1 MGNDVKRQ
9 DTGGSMKVLLAAALV
24 ALGWP
29 EVAAAEQKL
38 GAGVTLAEATSISA
52 IVASPKDYAG
62 KTVRIDG
69 VATAVCQAMGCWLAV
84 SESDKQDAP
93 TIRLKV
99 EDDGP
104 IKFPMSAKGKKVS
117 AQGTFDAIGGDA
129 HGKEAASEHA
139 KHDTKASAEYQIA
152 ATGAVIR

>member
-1 MGNDVKRQ
+1 
-9 DTGGSMKVLLAAALV
+9 MKVLLAAALAV
-24 ALGWP
+24 ALP
-29 EVAAAEQKL
+29 IAAAAADEKL
-38 GAGVTLAEATSISA
+38 GAGVSLSEATPISK

-84 SESDKQDAP
+84 SESDQQGAP

-99 EDDGP
+99 DDDGP

-117 AQGTFDAIGGDA
+117 AQGTFEAVGGDA

-139 KHDTKASAEYQIA
+139 KQDTKAAQDYQIA

>member
-1 MGNDVKRQ
+1 
-9 DTGGSMKVLLAAALV
+9 MKVLLAAALAV
-24 ALGWP
+24 ALP
-29 EVAAAEQKL
+29 VATAAEEKL
-38 GAGVTLAEATSISA
+38 GAGVTLSEATSISK
-52 IVASPKDYAG
+52 IVASPADYAG

-84 SESDKQDAP
+84 AENDQKDAP

-99 EDDGP
+99 EDNGP
-104 IKFPMSAKGKKVS
+104 IKFPMTAKGKKVS
-117 AQGTFDAIGGDA
+117 AQGTFQAVGADA

-139 KHDTKASAEYQIA
+139 KHDAKASQEYQIA